1 MKIKYLV
8 ITFLL
13 IFIFPSLSQT
23 VKGKIISG
31 NNNISFANIMIDG
44 TSIGTSSDLRGNFK
58 IENIPLGNQYLI
70 VSAVNMEEKIVFV
83 DVKKG
88 INFID
93 VVLYPSFFTLDQVV
107 VTGTK
112 TSKKKTDSP
121 VIVNVINSRQ
131 LENVQACNL
140 AEGLKFQSG
149 LRIENDC
156 QTCNYTQLRMN
167 GLAGGYSQILINGRA
182 IFSPLTGLY
191 GMEQVPVNMI
201 DRIEVIKGGGSALY
215 GSSAIG
221 GVVNIITKVPRYNSY
236 SFGYNFGLINKNTD
250 DHIIFANTT
259 VLSENKKS
267 GATLF
272 VNNRKRKSYDHN
284 NDRYSE
290 IPELNDNTFGANFF
304 FLPSDNSKL
313 EINVG
318 SLHEY
323 RYGGEMV
330 DGVAHFAMQSEERVH
345 DIFLGNL
352 DYQIYF
358 NDKESSFI
366 TFLAIQNTNRE
377 HYTGIRPEVG
387 SLEDLFHLTNPPYG
401 TSFNITKQAGFQL
414 NHNIKNLVEKN
425 ILTAGFEYLSD
436 EIIDEI
442 PAYNYLIDQRVVNLG
457 AFIQSDWDLNEN
469 FNLLS
474 GARIDKHSML
484 SHFVFSPRFSLLY
497 KFKKNTQ
504 FRISYSTG
512 FRAPQ
517 AFDTDLHISF
527 AGGGVSRITLADDLI
542 EERSRS
548 LSASINYDKLAQN
561 YIYGFTLQGFY
572 TRLNNAFFQD
582 PVGEDEF
589 GEVFVKRNGHGAT
602 VQGVT
607 LEFRVN
613 FNQKFQIE
621 SGITYQKSEH
631 NEPIIYSLDLPLR
644 KEFLRT
650 PEKYAFTTLDY
661 FFSEKLNFSAN
672 LVYTGPMDLIHMA
685 GAPNQTEDVYFQSK
699 NFNEIG
705 LKLAY
710 IQKVKKAS
718 IKIDYSLG
726 VKNITN
732 DYQNNFDVSK
742 NRDSNFVYGPQTP
755 RIFYFGLLLKSL

>member
-1 MKIKYLV
+1 MKYLV
-8 ITFLL
+8 IIFSFLFTF
-13 IFIFPSLSQT
+13 SSNSQT
-23 VKGKIISG
+23 VKGKITSG
-31 NNNISFANIMIDG
+31 NNNISFASIMVDG
-44 TSIGTSSDLRGNFK
+44 AIIGVSSDVNGDFK
-58 IENIPLGNQYLI
+58 IDNIPLGNQYLI
-70 VSAVNMEEKIVFV
+70 VSAVNMEEKRVFI

-88 INFID
+88 VNLID
-93 VVLYPSFFTLDQVV
+93 IALQPSLVTLNQVV
-107 VTGTK
+107 ITGTR
-112 TSKKKTDSP
+112 TSKKKIDSP
-121 VIVNVINSRQ
+121 VIVNVINSSQ
-131 LENVQACNL
+131 LDNVQACNL

-149 LRIENDC
+149 LRVENDC

-191 GMEQVPVNMI
+191 GMEQIPVNMI
-201 DRIEVIKGGGSALY
+201 DRIEIVKGGGSALY

-221 GVVNIITKVPRYNSY
+221 GVVNIITKVPKFNSY
-236 SFGYNFGLINKNTD
+236 SFGYKFGLINKDAD
-250 DHIIFANTT
+250 DRIISANTT
-259 VLSENKKS
+259 VLSENRKS
-267 GATLF
+267 GATIF
-272 VNNRKRKSYDHN
+272 VNNRKRMPYDHN
-284 NDRYSE
+284 NDQYSE
-290 IPELNDNTFGANFF
+290 LPELNDNTFGANFF
-304 FLPSDNSKL
+304 FFPSDNSKL
-313 EINVG
+313 EINLG
-318 SLHEY
+318 SLNEY

-345 DIFLGNL
+345 DIFLCDL
-352 DYQIYF
+352 DYKIYF
-358 NDKESSFI
+358 NDKESSLI

-377 HYTGIRPEVG
+377 HYTGIRPEIG
-387 SLEDLFHLTNPPYG
+387 SLEDSFHLTSPPYG

-414 NHNIKNLVEKN
+414 NHNIKNLVGTN

-436 EIIDEI
+436 EIIDKI

-457 AFIQSDWDLNEN
+457 TFIQSDWDLNEH

-484 SHFVFSPRFSLLY
+484 SHFIFSPRFSLLY

-504 FRISYSTG
+504 LRMSYSTG

-527 AGGGVSRITLADDLI
+527 AGGGVSRIILADDLM

-548 LSASINYDKLAQN
+548 FSTSINYDKLAQN

-582 PVGEDEF
+582 PAGEDEF
-589 GEVFVKRNGHGAT
+589 GEVFVKRNGNSAI

-607 LEFRVN
+607 LDFRFN
-613 FNQKFQIE
+613 FNQKFQLE
-621 SGITYQKSEH
+621 SGITYQKSEY
-631 NEPIIYSLDLPLR
+631 NEPIVYSLDLPLR

-650 PEKYAFTTLDY
+650 PEKYAFATLDY
-661 FFSEKLNFSAN
+661 FVSEKLNFTTN
-672 LVYTGPMDLIHMA
+672 LVYTGPMDLVHMA
-685 GAPNQTEDVYFQSK
+685 GAPGQTEDMYFQSK
-699 NFNEIG
+699 SFNEIG
-705 LKLAY
+705 FKLTYVQKLK
-710 IQKVKKAS
+710 KVAV
-718 IKIDYSLG
+718 KIEYSLG

-732 DYQNNFDVSK
+732 DYQNNFDTSK